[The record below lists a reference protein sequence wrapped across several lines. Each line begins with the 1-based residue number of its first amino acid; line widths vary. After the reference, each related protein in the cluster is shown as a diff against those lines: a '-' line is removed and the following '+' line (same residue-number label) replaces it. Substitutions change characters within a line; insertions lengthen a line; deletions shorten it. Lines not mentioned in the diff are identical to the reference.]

1 MASPI
6 SFGEWMPDQ
15 DDRRNGALE
24 AKGVVSISGNYAPL
38 PDVVFYAGASGETDT
53 TALGLRGVYD
63 SSNNGQIFAGDTSKL
78 YQMQSR
84 VMTDVSKSGGYS
96 VASDAWWMFEQFG
109 DYVVAVATGA
119 APQVFQ
125 MGTSSAFA
133 DLGGSPPSSADSV
146 ARVND
151 FLMLGKDF
159 TVHWSAFNDITDW
172 TPSATTQAGN
182 QELDQAQGHIQT
194 IIGGDYAL
202 ILQER
207 AIRRALYIGPPVIW
221 DFGQDAVETK
231 RGAVGP
237 FAAEKY
243 GRTVFFAADD
253 GFYAFDGQSSQPI
266 GQGKVDDYYRRRLNY
281 GHRQSVQVAVDTI
294 RRLVLFGIPTGSS
307 TTINELLI
315 YSLTDGRW
323 THDDIAAR
331 RLSSMPVEAYTVD
344 SFHLFEPSDDL
355 DSSNLDGLH
364 IDSNAFDEK
373 RRLVAGFDVANNR
386 LFTLSGLARAATIET
401 GEFEIEPGRRSEVRE
416 LWPVGNFG
424 QADVSMSVGRRVL
437 PGGSVAY
444 SNPTAMNR
452 AGFCPQRV
460 DSRFMRGRIQIAAGS
475 AWTRA
480 IGVHHDAATTSER

>member
-1 MASPI
+1 MPGHI
-6 SFGEWMPDQ
+6 PFGEWMPDQ
-15 DDRRNGALE
+15 DDRRSAALE

-38 PDVVFYAGASGETDT
+38 YGVAAYAGSNGDTTT
-53 TALGLRGVYD
+53 TALGLKGVYD
-63 SSNNGQIFAGDTSKL
+63 SSNNGQIFAGDTAKL
-78 YQMQSR
+78 YQMQSS
-84 VMTDVSKSGGYS
+84 VLTNVSKSGGYT
-96 VASDAWWMFEQFG
+96 VATDAWWMFEQFG

-125 MGTSSAFA
+125 MGTSSAFS

-182 QELDQAQGHIQT
+182 QLLDQAQGHIQT
-194 IIGGDYAL
+194 IVGGDYAV

-207 AIRRALYIGPPVIW
+207 AIRRALYVGPPVIW

-237 FAAEKY
+237 FAADRY

-266 GQGKVDDYYRRRLNY
+266 GQGKVDDYYRNRLNY
-281 GHRQSVQVAVDTI
+281 GYRHQVQVAVDTI
-294 RRLVLFGIPTGSS
+294 RRLVFFGIPADGATDIS
-307 TTINELLI
+307 ELLI

-323 THDDIAAR
+323 THDDISIR
-331 RLSSMPVEAYTVD
+331 RLSSMPVESYTVD
-344 SFHLFEPSDDL
+344 SFHNFEASDDL
-355 DSSNLDGLH
+355 DTVNLDPYH

-373 RRLVAGFDVANNR
+373 RRLVAGFDTANDR
-386 LFTLSGLARAATIET
+386 LFTLSGPSRAAVIET
-401 GEFEIEPGRRSEVRE
+401 GEFEIAPGRRAEVRE

-424 QADVSMSVGRRVL
+424 QSDVSMSVGRRSL
-437 PGGSVAY
+437 PGSPVTY
-444 SNPTAMNR
+444 SNATAMNR

-460 DSRFMRGRIQIAAGS
+460 DGRFLRGRMQLGAAGS
-475 AWTRA
+475 WSRA
-480 IGVHHDAATTSER
+480 IGVHHDAVETSER